1 MAISV
6 LLTSGDCQCLI
17 FRECILFIFIF
28 ILYLFYLFIYLYYF
42 VSFLFSVR
50 LRRHNGGERRGIE
63 ICEILFP
70 PSVCF
75 ILFDYFLLL
84 SFCYFCYFSFCF
96 LLIYLIVVKE

>member
-28 ILYLFYLFIYLYYF
+28 ILYLFYLFIYLHYF

-70 PSVCF
+70 P
-75 ILFDYFLLL
+75 LFVLF
-84 SFCYFCYFSFCF
+84 
-96 LLIYLIVVKE
+96 YLIIFFFFLFVIFLFVFF